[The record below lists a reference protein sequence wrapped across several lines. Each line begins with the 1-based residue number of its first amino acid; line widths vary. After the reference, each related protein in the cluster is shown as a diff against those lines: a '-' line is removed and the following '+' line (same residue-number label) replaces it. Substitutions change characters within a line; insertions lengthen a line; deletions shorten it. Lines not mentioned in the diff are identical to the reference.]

1 MLFRIWFETVHWFK
15 ESRVSFE
22 KVGPREHN
30 GGTILTRRPETTNVR
45 WNLGEKVVNIDFENG
60 NRLTC
65 WTVRLVLSNLCLGRL
80 YRSSPSLGRCCQKR
94 QSAERICKS
103 WAQKWWTWVLI
114 ILIFTQSLILREIAV
129 IVTIYR
135 GVLVVSSLASE
146 VLSKDDRKYTQ
157 RTSLCSN

>member
-1 MLFRIWFETVHWFK
+1 MLFWIWFETVHWFK

-45 WNLGEKVVNIDFENG
+45 WNLGEKVVTISTLKMEIVLHVEQSVWCWATYVWVGCTEAVPLWVAVVKNVSRRNESENHEHR
-60 NRLTC
+60 NDEHEFL
-65 WTVRLVLSNLCLGRL
+65 
-80 YRSSPSLGRCCQKR
+80 
-94 QSAERICKS
+94 
-103 WAQKWWTWVLI
+103 

-129 IVTIYR
+129 KVTIYR
-135 GVLVVSSLASE
+135 WVLVVSSLASE
-146 VLSKDDRKYTQ
+146 VLSKDDRKYSE